1 MREGLLRRFSLAKE
15 QMDWAGETVDDTGAP
30 GGRIADEV
38 KEDNKFG
45 DQALFL
51 HSLPS
56 QRVSL
61 PPSSSTSQKK
71 PDSNKK
77 SNPHGENLEY

>member
-45 DQALFL
+45 DQTLFYALY
-51 HSLPS
+51 HHK
-56 QRVSL
+56 VS
-61 PPSSSTSQKK
+61 PPLSSSASQKK
-71 PDSNKK
+71 PNSNKK
-77 SNPHGENLEY
+77 SNPRGENLEY